1 MKKANDIQ
9 IGKVQFQV
17 VAYLLVIFLPMS
29 ALRCLAIS
37 AAYKKK
43 RVLAVAERYLIITHI
58 EKIKNKRSSHQ

>member
-17 VAYLLVIFLPMS
+17 VAYLLVNFLPMS

-43 RVLAVAERYLIITHI
+43 TCISCCRALLNYNAYR
-58 EKIKNKRSSHQ
+58 KNKE